1 MVTIVDVFVI
11 GGVDVGIVEVIVVGD
26 GVDLVGRV
34 VVEVLF
40 VVIASLN
47 VVDLVVVFCN
57 DGIIIS
63 VTISFSIFSLFS
75 TFSMF
80 KFVFDCSVVVAVSTN
95 RQQT

>member
-1 MVTIVDVFVI
+1 MVER
-11 GGVDVGIVEVIVVGD
+11 GVVEALFVGII
-26 GVDLVGRV
+26 
-34 VVEVLF
+34 
-40 VVIASLN
+40 SLN

-57 DGIIIS
+57 DGIIS

-75 TFSMF
+75 TISLF

>member
-1 MVTIVDVFVI
+1 MVER
-11 GGVDVGIVEVIVVGD
+11 GVVEALFVGII
-26 GVDLVGRV
+26 
-34 VVEVLF
+34 
-40 VVIASLN
+40 SLN

-57 DGIIIS
+57 DGIITS

-75 TFSMF
+75 AISLF